1 MKARTAVVR
10 RHGGPEVI
18 EWIDHDL
25 PRPGPGEA
33 LIRHHAIGVNFIDC
47 YYRAGIYPM
56 TLPTGLGIEAAG
68 VVEAVGDGVTGIA
81 PGQRIGTMRPPLGA
95 YATAR
100 TVTAADL
107 VPLPDDI
114 GDEVAAAAL
123 VKGCTAEFLV
133 ERCARIEPG
142 WTVLVHAAAGATG
155 LYLVQWLKAIG
166 ATVIGTVGSAAKAE
180 VACSAGADHVVLY
193 RQEDTAARVREL
205 TGGAGARVVFD
216 GVGMATWEA
225 SLDSCARRG
234 LIVSFG
240 NADAPV
246 AGINPGVLALKGSLT
261 NSRPMLWDYY
271 RDASEIAAGTA
282 RVFEMLRSGALK
294 PHIGQRF
301 ALEEVG
307 RAHAALEARE
317 TVGATI
323 LLP

>member
-1 MKARTAVVR
+1 MKAKVAVVR
-10 RHGGPEVI
+10 RHGGPEAI
-18 EWIDHDL
+18 EWIDREL
-25 PRPGPGEA
+25 SPPGPGEA
-33 LIRHHAIGVNFIDC
+33 LIRHHAVGLNFIDC
-47 YYRAGIYPM
+47 YYRAGIYPAA
-56 TLPTGLGIEAAG
+56 LPTGLGIEAAG
-68 VVEAVGDGVTGIA
+68 VVEAVGEGVIGIA
-81 PGQRIGTMRPPLGA
+81 PGTRVGTMRPPLGA

-100 TVTAADL
+100 VVRAMDL
-107 VPLPDDI
+107 VTLPDDI

-123 VKGCTAEFLV
+123 VKGCTAELLV
-133 ERCARIEPG
+133 ERCAKVEPG
-142 WTVLVHAAAGATG
+142 RTVLVHAAAGATG

-166 ATVIGTVGSAAKAE
+166 ATVIGTVGSPAKAE
-180 VACSAGADHVVLY
+180 AARAAGADHVILY
-193 RQEDTAARVREL
+193 RQEDTAACVRDL

-271 RDASEIAAGTA
+271 SDPAETAAGTA
-282 RVFEMLRSGALK
+282 RVFEMLRSGALR

-301 ALEEVG
+301 ALEEAS